1 MPKVIFKEEM
11 KKEYTILIPNMLS
24 IHFRMLCNVLN
35 SYGYNME
42 ILYNQGR
49 QVVDEGLKY
58 VHNDTCYPALLVI
71 GQFIDALKSGKY
83 DLNKTAL
90 MITQTGGGC
99 RASNYIALLRKALDK
114 AGFGYIPV
122 LSLNFSGLEKDSAL
136 KFTLPMIRRAMAAVA
151 YGDLLMLLHNQVR
164 PYEVDKGE
172 SEKLVDKW
180 CNQLCEHFRHGKD
193 IAARH
198 VKKNF
203 YAIAKSFA
211 KIKKSKE
218 EKIKVGIVGEIYV
231 KYAALGNNNLEEFLY
246 NQGCE
251 TMVPGVF
258 DFLMYCVQ
266 NNINDYSLYG
276 GSKIKN
282 SVLKIAQNYLANIK
296 NTMNDATKQYGF
308 TAPDTFEHLMSL
320 SSDLIS
326 NGCKMGEGWLLTSEM
341 MELSEMGYENII
353 CVQPFGC
360 LPNHI
365 VGKGM
370 IRSVK
375 NKYPKSN
382 IVPIDYD
389 PGATVANQ
397 ENRIKL
403 MLSVARENKTTEKRE
418 KNIPVREKQVVGV

>member
-49 QVVDEGLKY
+49 QVVDEGLRY

-246 NQGCE
+246 DQGCE